1 MLTLFLGWGV
11 ILNTTLMGLK
21 AGFCSSIGATSW
33 HHIISQPSPLPPLT
47 HTQPKPT
54 LHDTQPNK
62 NGLGLILAHFLGLD
76 SLSLFLFPL
85 SSLLGPLMG
94 LIPWPN
100 FWANFGPHF
109 FFFFFILKGTLF
121 WSLSGQLLGRLNFYF
136 ILKPFFPLCKG
147 LISGPNIWTFFF
159 LVFPSPF

>member
-21 AGFCSSIGATSW
+21 AGFCSSIEATTW
-33 HHIISQPSPLPPLT
+33 HHVISQQPSPLPPLT

-94 LIPWPN
+94 PIPWP
-100 FWANFGPHF
+100 NFGPHF
-109 FFFFFILKGTLF
+109 FYKAFFLSLKGPFFGPFLGNFWVVWIFILFSFF
-121 WSLSGQLLGRLNFYF
+121 WNH
-136 ILKPFFPLCKG
+136 
-147 LISGPNIWTFFF
+147 FF
-159 LVFPSPF
+159 LSARA

>member
-1 MLTLFLGWGV
+1 MAPCHKATLPF
-11 ILNTTLMGLK
+11 
-21 AGFCSSIGATSW
+21 SSPYPHPSEAHP
-33 HHIISQPSPLPPLT
+33 HHT
-47 HTQPKPT
+47 HPNKNG
-54 LHDTQPNK
+54 NK

-136 ILKPFFPLCKG
+136 ILKPFLNE
-147 LISGPNIWTFFF
+147 S
-159 LVFPSPF
+159 VF